1 MIKNPTSVRTSLPR
15 LDGHKATQLG
25 ADELRRTVG
34 ALRASVTSGQSTL
47 NCDDWCDCD

>member
-1 MIKNPTSVRTSLPR
+1 MQKHNKTSRTSLRPIA
-15 LDGHKATQLG
+15 GHKITELG

-34 ALRASVTSGQSTL
+34 ALPKTITSGQSTL